1 MNFETRNFEPAPW
14 AHLCVSSTVQQS
26 VLSPEVS
33 VQQQLVLYLD
43 VSVQQQP
50 VLHVPEDGLQQLV
63 VHLDCLSTRAS
74 AAPRRV
80 CLQELLCAPEVSVKY
95 MEPVLHLWVSVYK
108 SFCVH
113 LRCLLTI

>member
-1 MNFETRNFEPAPW
+1 VNRNFVPAPW

-26 VLSPEVS
+26 VAVPGDVCPAAACISPGRICS
-33 VQQQLVLYLD
+33 TAACA
-43 VSVQQQP
+43 
-50 VLHVPEDGLQQLV
+50 VPEDGLQQLV

-95 MEPVLHLWVSVYK
+95 IEPVLYLCVSAFK

-113 LRCLLTI
+113 LRCLSTI